1 MQNLLQ
7 KIQSINREFHVEE
20 EKMNKE
26 EILSKYKKQED
37 KLLIAK
43 LFDKI
48 TITEKQN
55 KITYTNFLD
64 LYQKKLL
71 EKVLKEIHKEN
82 GIFFGGYET
91 AERTV
96 LSFYPEKLEGIS
108 IERLSKEILEVVRIN
123 LPKESIRKIYP

>member
-1 MQNLLQ
+1 
-7 KIQSINREFHVEE
+7 
-20 EKMNKE
+20 MNKE

-48 TITEKQN
+48 TIAEKQN

-82 GIFFGGYET
+82 GIFFGGYRA
-91 AERTV
+91 AERT
-96 LSFYPEKLEGIS
+96 LLCFYPEKLEGIS
-108 IERLSKEILEVVRIN
+108 VEILSKEILEGVRIN
-123 LPKESIRKIYP
+123 LPKESRRKIYP